1 MYIYR
6 CARVIKRVVAMFCL
20 MTAPSRPE
28 LVITNL
34 GEVERCVCVCIKHD
48 DPSLLTLGTRLAR
61 AHLCVCERVCVCVC
75 KDNYSVP
82 RRHRERELSGNNR
95 DRKVAA
101 SSSSSWR
108 RASSSAGL
116 GVIRRSLLIKRRLKR
131 VGPMRVSRNGLF
143 FRALS
148 ANRRSIYKATARRST
163 SALSYFGW
171 GAFQLSGAAATP
183 TLD

>member
-1 MYIYR
+1 MCTSYKESGGHVLPDDGALS
-6 CARVIKRVVAMFCL
+6 ARARNNK
-20 MTAPSRPE
+20 SRGSGA
-28 LVITNL
+28 L
-34 GEVERCVCVCIKHD
+34 CVCVCIKHD

-82 RRHRERELSGNNR
+82 RRHRERELSGNSR

-148 ANRRSIYKATARRST
+148 ASGRSIYKATARRST

-183 TLD
+183 TPTLD